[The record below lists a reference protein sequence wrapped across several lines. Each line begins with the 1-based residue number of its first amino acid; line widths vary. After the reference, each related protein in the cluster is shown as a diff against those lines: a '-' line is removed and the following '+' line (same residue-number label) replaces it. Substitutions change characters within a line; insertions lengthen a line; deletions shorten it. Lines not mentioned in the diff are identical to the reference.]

1 MWLVWWQLSSTHG
14 GGDQGDSTGLAGPGR
29 RSAKLSIPR
38 RTQSSKIST
47 FSSAKIRRCCLDH
60 LNLLLQRQ
68 PGCNKIR
75 PMVTGIR
82 RAVSLAA
89 IYVIALQTILL
100 GVAPVAGFGSIA
112 GDPFSF
118 ICRSDGQPFA
128 SNNQTPG
135 SKDHQHGQRCLY
147 CNLCST
153 SALPLVPSNPID
165 TVFPLR
171 LRLVLRPA
179 LCAPRV
185 GLVSDPKLARGPPQI
200 LVT

>member
-1 MWLVWWQLSSTHG
+1 L
-14 GGDQGDSTGLAGPGR
+14 R
-29 RSAKLSIPR
+29 RQA
-38 RTQSSKIST
+38 
-47 FSSAKIRRCCLDH
+47 
-60 LNLLLQRQ
+60 
-68 PGCNKIR
+68 GCNKIR

-100 GVAPVAGFGSIA
+100 GISPVAGFGSIA
-112 GDPFSF
+112 GDPLSI

-135 SKDHQHGQRCLY
+135 SKDHQQGESCEH

-153 SALPLVPSNPID
+153 SAPPLVPSNPTG
-165 TVFPLR
+165 TVSPLR
-171 LRLVLRPA
+171 LTLVLRPA

-185 GLVSDPKLARGPPQI
+185 GLVSDPKLARGPPQMV
-200 LVT
+200 VT

>member
-1 MWLVWWQLSSTHG
+1 MG
-14 GGDQGDSTGLAGPGR
+14 
-29 RSAKLSIPR
+29 
-38 RTQSSKIST
+38 
-47 FSSAKIRRCCLDH
+47 
-60 LNLLLQRQ
+60 
-68 PGCNKIR
+68 
-75 PMVTGIR
+75 TGIR

-112 GDPFSF
+112 GDPFSI

-135 SKDHQHGQRCLY
+135 GKHHQDGQSCGY
-147 CNLCST
+147 CNLCSAST
-153 SALPLVPSNPID
+153 PPLVPCNPIGA
-165 TVFPLR
+165 VSPLR
-171 LRLVLRPA
+171 LTLVFRPA